1 MSKVAVGC
9 ATIKALQK
17 RQLLRAAS
25 GEVPLVTRFMPKR
38 AAEMIGGSIYW
49 IVKHQLVA
57 RQRILGFATR
67 ETDRRTIVRLDPD
80 LIPVRASPKRAH
92 QGWRYLAAED
102 APPDL
107 GAEGGGV
114 DVLPAELARRLTALA
129 LL

>member
-9 ATIKALQK
+9 ATINALQK
-17 RQLLRAAS
+17 RQLLRAS
-25 GEVPLVTRFMPKR
+25 GGEVPLVTRFMPKR

-67 ETDRRTIVRLDPD
+67 EEDRRTIVRLDPD
-80 LIPVRASPKRAH
+80 LIPVRAAPKRAH
-92 QGWRYLAAED
+92 QGWRYLSPD
-102 APPDL
+102 DVPPDL
-107 GAEGGGV
+107 AGEGGGI
-114 DVLPAELARRLTALA
+114 DVLPADLVRKLTAIA